1 MFKSEIF
8 TPKLSPNNRVV
19 IDSIYKIGHNMSE
32 DEQSLKQIE
41 EKAWT
46 LKNKEKR

>member
-1 MFKSEIF
+1 MVKSEIF
-8 TPKLSPNNRVV
+8 TPRKSPNSRVV
-19 IDSIYKIGHNMSE
+19 IDSIYKIEDKMSE
-32 DEQSLKQIE
+32 DELHLKQIE